1 MSKGNRSTNTAVNN
15 NARSRSC
22 YICFDRSAIGEDNQ
36 ITMAA
41 LGTRAASE
49 GYLDMWDAG
58 ARDDLTIHTIAVRKQ
73 QPLSFMSLGSL
84 SDAGL
89 SQCRAGHYAEG
100 EVNARHA
107 FKASARAFGPRTGIT
122 GGAAYSLAVCL
133 IGLNKLPEA
142 SELLRNIDSNAVEQL
157 SGDLT
162 VRCFGS
168 RPDCR
173 PPRRL
178 CAGPTLSHNRGAHL

>member
-1 MSKGNRSTNTAVNN
+1 
-15 NARSRSC
+15 
-22 YICFDRSAIGEDNQ
+22 
-36 ITMAA
+36 MAA

-49 GYLDMWDAG
+49 GYLDMWEAG
-58 ARDDLTIHTIAVRKQ
+58 ARDDLTLYNIAVRKQ
-73 QPLSFMSLGSL
+73 QAVSFMSLGSL

-100 EVNARHA
+100 EVNARKA

-162 VRCFGS
+162 VRASIAFAQGQIAARRGDYALAQHYLTIAAPTFEQPRADPFDKNTVDELKQTIGS
-168 RPDCR
+168 
-173 PPRRL
+173 
-178 CAGPTLSHNRGAHL
+178 HLHASR